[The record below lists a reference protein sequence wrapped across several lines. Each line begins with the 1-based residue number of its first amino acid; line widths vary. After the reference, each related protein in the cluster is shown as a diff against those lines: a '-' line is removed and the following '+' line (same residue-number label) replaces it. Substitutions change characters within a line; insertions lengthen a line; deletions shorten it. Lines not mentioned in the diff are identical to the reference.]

1 MSDMMNT
8 KESWKKYKPDLSEKS
23 IEKRI
28 GDVNRLNTFDTLE
41 DKKKYILSAKSVLTR
56 QGRASSLIEYE
67 RLQGHDVYE
76 LSIWNKQFTT
86 ECKKHYSEPKE
97 LKTSVDEIDEKIKK
111 LTDNYNISKYYWK
124 NRRDLLLTYLFKYHP
139 MRNALRI
146 LKKSNYNE
154 DIDNYIDK
162 EYCIILNQFKNQGK
176 KKKHRWQVTDDR
188 IKELIDAIDTDYVTT
203 RKELENKP
211 YSVRGYQKLTKRL
224 CGCTGTDMKH
234 LYVTTTEASK
244 KIDDKWI
251 DTYNEIKEQAK
262 KCDHSLDV
270 HLKVYRGIEKDNKKE
285 KQEKEKE
292 KKVYE
297 LRKLLFLEKKIKTI

>member
-76 LSIWNKQFTT
+76 LSIWNKQFTI
-86 ECKKHYSEPKE
+86 EYKDFYSKPKV
-97 LKTSVDEIDEKIKK
+97 LKTSVEEIEEKIKK
-111 LTDNYNISKYYWK
+111 LTDNYNKSKYWK
-124 NRRDLLLTYLFKYHP
+124 DRRDLLLIYLYKYHP

-146 LKKSNYNE
+146 LKKSNYNK
-154 DIDNYIDK
+154 DIDNYIDQ

-176 KKKHRWQVTDDR
+176 KYQHRWQVTDDK
-188 IKELIDAIDTDYVTT
+188 IKELIDAIDTDYVITH
-203 RKELENKP
+203 RQLENKP
-211 YSVRGYQKLTKRL
+211 YSVRGYQNMTKKL
-224 CGCTGTDMKH
+224 CGCTGNDMRH
-234 LYVTTTEASK
+234 LYVTTTEVSK
-244 KIDDKWI
+244 KIDDEWI
-251 DTYNEIKEQAK
+251 DTYNEVKEQAK

-285 KQEKEKE
+285 TIEKG
-292 KKVYE
+292 
-297 LRKLLFLEKKIKTI
+297 